1 MHSNKAEKA
10 RWHGTVPWRLL
21 SDSSFACLLCG
32 FHCTREQ
39 IQKYNE
45 RPLYLILDPTASSTS
60 RELPLTLYEE
70 TLHTNLATPHSFT
83 ASSYTLHADEAERIT
98 SFHCA
103 KLTQKQPGQ
112 SELIP
117 HYSTLSKAV
126 DSLRVRLQV
135 IHRLLCAVESGQVGV
150 DHKVLREV
158 KGLLRRLPV
167 GEGETRVAEA
177 GSEYVDGLL
186 LGQLGVMTR
195 VMESMAEMNGKFA
208 TLRTGNSVD
217 VGSRG
222 RARRGVGGIM
232 SNYMGAF
239 DD

>member
-1 MHSNKAEKA
+1 M
-10 RWHGTVPWRLL
+10 
-21 SDSSFACLLCG
+21 
-32 FHCTREQ
+32 Q

-60 RELPLTLYEE
+60 RELPITLYEE
-70 TLHTNLATPHSFT
+70 TLHPSSHTTTGPPHSFT
-83 ASSYTLHADEAERIT
+83 PSPYTLHADEAERIT

-126 DSLRVRLQV
+126 DSLRVRLRV
-135 IHRLLCAVESGQVGV
+135 IHRMLCGVESGEVSV

-167 GEGETRVAEA
+167 GESEGRVVES

-186 LGQLGVMTR
+186 LSQLGVMTR

-208 TLRTGNSVD
+208 TLRAGNNVEA
-217 VGSRG
+217 GSRV
-222 RARRGVGGIM
+222 RARRGVGGM
-232 SNYMGAF
+232 MSGVSNYMGAF